1 MRRSYQ
7 YRKLERHSRRPAELL
22 LVPMIDI
29 FTVLVTFLLM
39 TAVFSRTVILQLN
52 LPAAQSEFKDPP
64 PGLQLEVMV
73 RKDQLLVADRNT
85 GPLHAVPN
93 NAQGYDYDGLTQYLK
108 FVKTKFP
115 DKTDASILLEPD
127 TPYDTL
133 VQVMDRVRVFE
144 AGEGVNTVQ
153 AELFPDISIGDAP
166 ATEPT
171 AEGGA
176 PAGAPGAAPAAVP
189 GNGAPGA
196 APPGSGPAPRAPATR
211 PAVPPPGGARS

>member
-7 YRKLERHSRRPAELL
+7 IRKLERHSRKPAELL

-52 LPAAQSEFKDPP
+52 LPPPNTTWKEPP

-73 RKDQLLVADRNT
+73 RKDLLQVADRNT
-85 GPLHAVPN
+85 GPLATFPN
-93 NAQGYDYDGLTQYLK
+93 IASGYDYDNLTEYLK
-108 FVKTKFP
+108 RVKAKFP

-144 AGEGVNTVQ
+144 AGQGIQTVQ

-166 ATEPT
+166 STTEAPPGS
-171 AEGGA
+171 APVAGA
-176 PAGAPGAAPAAVP
+176 PAGGAVRAAAPG
-189 GNGAPGA
+189 GH
-196 APPGSGPAPRAPATR
+196 S
-211 PAVPPPGGARS
+211 

>member
-7 YRKLERHSRRPAELL
+7 NRKLERHARKPAELL

-52 LPAAQSEFKDPP
+52 LPPPNSTWKEPP

-73 RKDQLLVADRNT
+73 RKNLLQVADRNT
-85 GPLHAVPN
+85 GPLATMPN
-93 NAQGYDYDGLTQYLK
+93 TASGYDYDGLTEYLK
-108 FVKTKFP
+108 RVKAKFP
-115 DKTDASILLEPD
+115 DKTDASILLEAD

-133 VQVMDRVRVFE
+133 VQVMDRLRVFE
-144 AGEGVNTVQ
+144 VGQGMSTVQ

-166 ATEPT
+166 STTE
-171 AEGGA
+171 A
-176 PAGAPGAAPAAVP
+176 PVAAAPVAGTPAAT
-189 GNGAPGA
+189 
-196 APPGSGPAPRAPATR
+196 APRS
-211 PAVPPPGGARS
+211 GARGGGHS

>member
-7 YRKLERHSRRPAELL
+7 IRKLERHSRKPAELL

-52 LPAAQSEFKDPP
+52 LPPPNTTWKEPP

-73 RKDQLLVADRNT
+73 RKDLLQVADRNT
-85 GPLHAVPN
+85 GPLATFPN
-93 NAQGYDYDGLTQYLK
+93 VASGYDYDDLTEYLK
-108 FVKTKFP
+108 RVKAKFP

-144 AGEGVNTVQ
+144 VGQGMNTVQ

-166 ATEPT
+166 STTEAP
-171 AEGGA
+171 AGSAPVAGA
-176 PAGAPGAAPAAVP
+176 PAG
-189 GNGAPGA
+189 
-196 APPGSGPAPRAPATR
+196 SAPRAA
-211 PAVPPPGGARS
+211 AAGGPS

>member
-7 YRKLERHSRRPAELL
+7 IRKLERHARKPAELL

-52 LPAAQSEFKDPP
+52 LPPPNTTWKEPP

-73 RKDQLLVADRNT
+73 RKDLLQVADRNT
-85 GPLHAVPN
+85 GPLATFPN
-93 NAQGYDYDGLTQYLK
+93 IASGYDYDNLTEYLK
-108 FVKTKFP
+108 RVKAKFP

-144 AGEGVNTVQ
+144 VGQGMSTVQ

-166 ATEPT
+166 STTEAPAGT
-171 AEGGA
+171 APVAGA
-176 PAGAPGAAPAAVP
+176 PAG
-189 GNGAPGA
+189 N
-196 APPGSGPAPRAPATR
+196 APRTAA
-211 PAVPPPGGARS
+211 AAAAGGGRS

>member
-7 YRKLERHSRRPAELL
+7 IRKLERHARKPAELL

-52 LPAAQSEFKDPP
+52 LPPPNSTWKEPP

-73 RKDQLLVADRNT
+73 RKDLLQVADRNT
-85 GPLHAVPN
+85 GPLATMPN
-93 NAQGYDYDGLTQYLK
+93 TASGYDYDALTEYLK
-108 FVKTKFP
+108 RVKAKFP
-115 DKTDASILLEPD
+115 DKTDASILLEHD

-144 AGEGVNTVQ
+144 VGQGMTTVQ

-166 ATEPT
+166 STTEAP
-171 AEGGA
+171 GGA
-176 PAGAPGAAPAAVP
+176 APVAGAPTAT
-189 GNGAPGA
+189 
-196 APPGSGPAPRAPATR
+196 APRSAA
-211 PAVPPPGGARS
+211 GGGGHS

>member
-7 YRKLERHSRRPAELL
+7 IRKLERHSRKPAELL

-52 LPAAQSEFKDPP
+52 LPPPNTTWKEPP

-73 RKDQLLVADRNT
+73 RKDLLQVADRNT
-85 GPLHAVPN
+85 GPLATFPN
-93 NAQGYDYDGLTQYLK
+93 NAGGYDYDGLTEYLQR
-108 FVKTKFP
+108 VKAKFP
-115 DKTDASILLEPD
+115 DKTDASILLEQD

-144 AGEGVNTVQ
+144 VGQGMTTVQ

-166 ATEPT
+166 STTE
-171 AEGGA
+171 A
-176 PAGAPGAAPAAVP
+176 PAGAAPVAAAPAAT
-189 GNGAPGA
+189 
-196 APPGSGPAPRAPATR
+196 APRAAK
-211 PAVPPPGGARS
+211 AGGHS